1 MHDAH
6 TYLLWALRKIEII
19 GSRDDLEAL
28 NYQGVQIAKEVEA
41 EGNAFLTG
49 NISNT
54 WVYDPGLKHFQ
65 VKLRYLCNESSSSL
79 LVNIFYQH
87 FYYKGKK

>member
-1 MHDAH
+1 MHDARTH
-6 TYLLWALRKIEII
+6 LLWALRKIEII

-41 EGNAFLTG
+41 EGNAFLAG

-54 WVYDPGLKHFQ
+54 WVYEPGLKDFQ
-65 VKLRYLCNESSSSL
+65 VKLRYLWNESSSSL
-79 LVNIFYQH
+79 LVNILPKFLL
-87 FYYKGKK
+87 